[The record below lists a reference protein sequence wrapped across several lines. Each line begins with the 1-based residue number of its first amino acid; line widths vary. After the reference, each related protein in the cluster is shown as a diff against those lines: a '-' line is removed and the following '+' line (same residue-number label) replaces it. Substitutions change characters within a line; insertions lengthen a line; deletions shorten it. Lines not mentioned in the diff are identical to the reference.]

1 MPVSPEYRH
10 AFERAGLPRHPAPR
24 YPEQPPQFRPCML
37 KTAFLT
43 LLSLAIAIGLGGGSV
58 WYALN
63 AQDGVGAIRIGQWTA
78 FPEIGTQ
85 TADPYS
91 KARVAREGV
100 LALGRAEGLSF
111 VAARDEAGEPLKRQ
125 CAYTIEGGYPTARFW
140 TLYAADQSLGVI
152 DIGKARQAALQSYEV
167 LRQPDN
173 SVVISVGDRP
183 APGNWLLTSGFGKMY
198 FVLTFYDTPIASSTG
213 LSDVTLPRILKAG
226 CHA

>member
-1 MPVSPEYRH
+1 
-10 AFERAGLPRHPAPR
+10 
-24 YPEQPPQFRPCML
+24 ML
-37 KTAFLT
+37 KNAILT
-43 LLSLAIAIGLGGGSV
+43 LLSLAIAIGLGGYSV

-78 FPEIGTQ
+78 FPEVGTLA
-85 TADPYS
+85 ADPYS

-100 LALGRAEGLSF
+100 LALGRAEGLAF
-111 VAARDEAGEPLKRQ
+111 VAERDDAGEPLKRE
-125 CAYTIEGGYPTARFW
+125 CTYTIEGGYPTARFW

-152 DIGKARQAALQSYEV
+152 DTGKPRQSALQSYEV

-173 SVVISVGDRP
+173 SVVISVGSRP
-183 APGNWLLTSGFGKMY
+183 APGNWLLTGGSGRMY

-226 CHA
+226 CDA

>member
-1 MPVSPEYRH
+1 
-10 AFERAGLPRHPAPR
+10 
-24 YPEQPPQFRPCML
+24 ML

-43 LLSLAIAIGLGGGSV
+43 LISLAIAIGLGGYSV

-78 FPEIGTQ
+78 FPDVGTLA
-85 TADPYS
+85 ADPYS
-91 KARVAREGV
+91 KARVSREGV
-100 LALGRAEGLSF
+100 LALGRAEGLAF
-111 VAARDEAGEPLKRQ
+111 VAERDESGEPLKRE
-125 CAYTIEGGYPTARFW
+125 CAYTIDGSYPTARFW

-152 DIGKARQAALQSYEV
+152 GTGKPRQAALQSYEV

-183 APGNWLLTSGFGKMY
+183 ASGNWLLTSGAGKMY

-226 CHA
+226 CNA

>member
-1 MPVSPEYRH
+1 
-10 AFERAGLPRHPAPR
+10 
-24 YPEQPPQFRPCML
+24 ML
-37 KTAFLT
+37 RNAFLT

-100 LALGRAEGLSF
+100 LALGRAEGLTF
-111 VAARDEAGEPLKRQ
+111 VAERDETGEPLKRQ
-125 CAYTIEGGYPTARFW
+125 CAYTIEGSYPTARFW

-152 DIGKARQAALQSYEV
+152 GTGRARQAALQSYEV

-173 SVVISVGDRP
+173 AVAISVGERP
-183 APGNWLLTSGFGKMY
+183 APGNWLLTSGFGRMY